1 MTARRLHRFNSLFLA
16 IFIVAHIAT
25 HLSGLW
31 GIETY
36 NAVQNGLRII
46 YRYPPVEIMVLAS
59 AAFQALLG
67 AKLLIS
73 AIRRGVVGI
82 WHWIQITS
90 GAIFLIFLLEHLIA
104 LGFARLT
111 FGLDTN
117 FYWPAS
123 VMSGPPFTYYFVP
136 YYFLGVLS
144 LFVHVGV
151 ALRFTLVDR
160 GKFKAAKI
168 IFWTI
173 TLLGTAISGLIVST
187 LLGAF
192 FEINLP
198 TEWVKYLRAFYPAY
212 DG

>member
-1 MTARRLHRFNSLFLA
+1 MTARRLHRFNSLLLA
-16 IFIVAHIAT
+16 IFIVPHIAT

-67 AKLLIS
+67 TKLLIS
-73 AIRRGVVGI
+73 AIRHGVVGI
-82 WHWIQITS
+82 WHWIQIAS
-90 GAIFLIFLLEHLIA
+90 GAIFLIFLVEHLIA

-160 GKFKAAKI
+160 GKFKAAKT

-173 TLLGTAISGLIVST
+173 TLLGTAISGLIVLT

-192 FEINLP
+192 FEIDLP
-198 TEWVKYLRAFYPAY
+198 AEWVKYLRAFYPAY